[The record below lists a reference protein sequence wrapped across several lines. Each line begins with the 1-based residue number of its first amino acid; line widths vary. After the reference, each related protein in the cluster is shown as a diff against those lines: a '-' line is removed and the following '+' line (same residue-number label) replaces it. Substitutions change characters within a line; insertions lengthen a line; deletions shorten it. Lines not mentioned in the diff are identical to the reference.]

1 MRNEKIYDVFEVMN
15 PFKLVLKVLL
25 YDQMTFELIASAQC
39 EEEEIRRE
47 LEKDHKTHLL
57 EGHLKEELAR
67 YLVSN
72 TNIDGRR

>member
-1 MRNEKIYDVFEVMN
+1 M
-15 PFKLVLKVLL
+15 L
-25 YDQMTFELIASAQC
+25 YDHKTFELIASAQC
-39 EEEEIRRE
+39 EEEEIRCE

-72 TNIDGRR
+72 TNIDEHR